1 MEIKIILINA
11 MKYKD
16 KTTGEE
22 KTRISYIPVDKGAL
36 QSGINFKGYTDIGG
50 YSNRTDILDKLQES
64 DFMNQ
69 AILIGEEVT
78 NARNPFKKSMR
89 LKQLVTKNATID
101 LL

>member
-11 MKYKD
+11 MIYKD
-16 KTTGEE
+16 KETKEE

-36 QSGINFKGYTDIGG
+36 QTGQKFKGFTDIGG

-69 AILIGEEVT
+69 ATLIGEEVT
-78 NARNPFKKSMR
+78 NARNPFKKTMR

>member
-1 MEIKIILINA
+1 MEIKVILINA

-16 KTTGEE
+16 KQNGEE
-22 KTRISYIPVDKGAL
+22 RVRIGYIPIDKGAL
-36 QSGINFKGYTDIGG
+36 QITTNFKGFTDIGG
-50 YSNRTDILDKLQES
+50 YSSRTDVLEKLQES

-69 AILIGEEVT
+69 ATLIGEEV
-78 NARNPFKKSMR
+78 NNPRNPFKKSMR

>member
-11 MKYKD
+11 MVYKD
-16 KTTGEE
+16 KQSGEE
-22 KTRISYIPVDKGAL
+22 KTRICYIPVDKGAL
-36 QSGINFKGYTDIGG
+36 QVTNNFKGFTDIGG

-69 AILIGEEVT
+69 ATLVGEEVS
-78 NARNPFKKSMR
+78 NARNPFKKSIR